1 METLMLVDQFWS
13 VFFVKG
19 HVHSVT
25 LGSYFCH
32 TIKLP
37 NTRFTD
43 VTLVYCICQ
52 STKKGKEKWEYSC
65 EFFSTF

>member
-1 METLMLVDQFWS
+1 MMAT
-13 VFFVKG
+13 
-19 HVHSVT
+19 HVYSVT

-32 TIKLP
+32 AIKLP

-52 STKKGKEKWEYSC
+52 STKKGKQKWEYSC
-65 EFFSTF
+65 EFFSEF